1 MSSAAVALAK
11 SDNLTSCKAGS
22 TCSLL
27 LKVSDVHNRICY
39 LPLAILQMKLPIAVD
54 DIRREVA
61 ILKLLTGHP
70 NVVQFLDVFEDNT
83 TVYIAME

>member
-1 MSSAAVALAK
+1 
-11 SDNLTSCKAGS
+11 
-22 TCSLL
+22 
-27 LKVSDVHNRICY
+27 
-39 LPLAILQMKLPIAVD
+39 MKLPIAVE